1 MAETARLATVTATG
15 GLVGVAGQAAD
26 QDGILQPVAIK
37 RSGSRW
43 VNQAV
48 PIEPS
53 GGGFQGLMFLG
64 DRGMVAVGS
73 QLAAD
78 GYGSLV
84 QKGC

>member
-1 MAETARLATVTATG
+1 MTTNPADGPSHSNRPPPTAGPKRMPNCL
-15 GLVGVAGQAAD
+15 LVAF
-26 QDGILQPVAIK
+26 K
-37 RSGSRW
+37 RSGSTW

-48 PIEPS
+48 AIEPS